1 MARENPCL
9 DTVTICGHHN
19 ASVVGSAN
27 VALIKGPYRDVVEQS
42 LHALASAEDVLVI
55 DAADVINE
63 FMLNKYSRCITINEA
78 QVFSPV
84 NAFHFKQFVEEEL
97 ARLLADGNFKTVAVF
112 GAKPLFFDP
121 NLLDFEYLDLFRSV
135 IDNLRK
141 VSSENGAQVV
151 ILTFEEEFD
160 CSRDVAL
167 TAELTTSADLVFD
180 LGELAISAQRA

>member
-1 MARENPCL
+1 MVRENPCL
-9 DTVTICGHHN
+9 ETATICGHHN

-42 LHALASAEDVLVI
+42 LRSLASAEDVLVI

-63 FMLNKYSRCITINEA
+63 FMLNKYGRCIAINEA

-97 ARLLADGNFKTVAVF
+97 ANLLASGKFNTVAVF

-121 NLLDFEYLDLFRSV
+121 NLLDFEYVDLFKSV
-135 IDNLRK
+135 IDNLRN
-141 VSSENGAQVV
+141 VASENGAQVV
-151 ILTFEEEFD
+151 ILTFEEGFD

-167 TAELTTSADLVFD
+167 TEELTASADLVFN
-180 LGELAISAQRA
+180 LGELAIPA